1 MAHTDLQT
9 NKEAIQKR
17 RTIYVYKKIYTVES
31 DSGPHEWGSQ
41 GPQLLCE
48 VFFNG
53 FQKKEGFDR

>member
-1 MAHTDLQT
+1 MAYPDLQT

-17 RTIYVYKKIYTVES
+17 QTSTYKKKLHSREWQQ
-31 DSGPHEWGSQ
+31 PHEWGSQ

-53 FQKKEGFDR
+53 VQKKEVFGY